1 MDDYISQYQWT
12 IIEMISGLLS
22 ISFLFL
28 VCSKIRIIEP
38 ISFMSIDQTSVGA
51 QVTYNIPVVSE
62 GDFIVDN
69 AIVEKNTYF
78 DWRDYVHV
86 SSNNVSLIDYVT
98 VDGIVDTQTIGEYPL
113 IFILNYNGTTIVK
126 QAIFYVVE
134 ERT

>member
-78 DWRDYVHV
+78 DWRDY
-86 SSNNVSLIDYVT
+86 
-98 VDGIVDTQTIGEYPL
+98 EYECFL
-113 IFILNYNGTTIVK
+113 
-126 QAIFYVVE
+126 
-134 ERT
+134 RT